1 MLKVRIYLR
10 AWIAPKVIIQRA
22 KYKHWF
28 HYGEHKPTDLALKE
42 AIEKNEM
49 DIKFILPKDLL

>member
-1 MLKVRIYLR
+1 MLKIRIYVK
-10 AWIAPKVIIQRA
+10 AWRHPAVLIQRA

-28 HYGEHKPTDLALKE
+28 HYGEHRPTDLALKD
-42 AIEKNEM
+42 AVEKNEM